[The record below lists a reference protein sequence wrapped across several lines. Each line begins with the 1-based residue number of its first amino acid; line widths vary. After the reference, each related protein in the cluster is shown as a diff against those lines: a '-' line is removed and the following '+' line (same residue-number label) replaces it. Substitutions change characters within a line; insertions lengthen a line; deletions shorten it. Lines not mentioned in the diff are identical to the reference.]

1 MVGRSYAANVKV
13 LLLEDDDELGAAV
26 VDGLRDEGF
35 VVDHVTTIAA
45 ADMQRSITHYDCLVL
60 DRMVP
65 DGDALRL
72 VEAIRAADEGTP
84 ILLLTA
90 RDRVS
95 DRVCGFEHGADDYL
109 TKPFAFAELTAR
121 IRALGRR
128 SVEPAP
134 PVLRLGNLELDTA
147 KHQVRRGGE
156 PLILT
161 AKEFTVLEVL
171 LSASGRVV
179 GRTELLERGWDEM
192 SAPGSNVV
200 DVLVGQLRRRLGQPD
215 LIHTVRGVGYR
226 VGE

>member
-1 MVGRSYAANVKV
+1 MKV
-13 LLLEDDDELGAAV
+13 LLLEDDDELGSAI

-35 VVDHVTTIAA
+35 VVDHVTTIAD
-45 ADMQRSITHYDCLVL
+45 ADVQRSITHYDCLVL

-65 DGDALRL
+65 DGDALRM
-72 VEAIRAADEGTP
+72 VEVIRGAGDRTP
-84 ILLLTA
+84 TLLLTA

-95 DRVCGFEHGADDYL
+95 DRVSGFEHGADDYL
-109 TKPFAFAELTAR
+109 IKPFAFAELTAR

-128 SVEPAP
+128 LVDPVP
-134 PVLRLGNLELDTA
+134 PVLRIGDLELDTA
-147 KHQVRRGGE
+147 RHLVRRGGE

-171 LSASGRVV
+171 VSASGRVV
-179 GRTELLERGWDEM
+179 GRAELLERGWDEM
-192 SAPGSNVV
+192 SVPGSNVV
-200 DVLVGQLRRRLGQPD
+200 DVLVGQLRRRLGRPE